1 MRDGRRIYSAA
12 YIMPPGSSAFGRPAK
27 HQNHLLLL
35 ERMME
40 DRLPERLAQT
50 RTMQEGFEKLRAYP
64 TIGDFLA
71 YQFITDINYSEITD
85 FSEMDF
91 VVPGPGARD
100 GLRKCF
106 ADPGGLN
113 EPELIRLM
121 ADLQEQEF
129 ERLGLDFQS
138 LWGRRLQLIDCQNL
152 FCEVDKYARV
162 AHPPQALITA
172 LRQIELP
179 LERIGLEACSLTAWL
194 HDELRTAGLPAIC
207 IETRQANATMKT
219 MPNKT
224 DRNDARALAQIMR
237 TGWYRQVYVKSRQ
250 CRLWRSLLVAR
261 RTVLNEM
268 RSIENVVRA
277 VLREGGLKLGSPSRM
292 AFAARVRELAG
303 DDPLV
308 MPLVEPLLAILATML
323 DQLARLTKQVLD
335 IVRGEQVCRRLM
347 SVPGV
352 GPITALTF
360 RATIDRPD
368 RFRRS
373 RDVGAHLGL
382 TPARYQSGETDIQ
395 GKVSRCGDELARTA
409 LYEAAHTLLVRSRK
423 WSSLRA
429 WGLKI
434 AKHRGMARARVAVAR
449 KLAVILHRM
458 WSDATEFRF
467 GKEPAAGVGLAA
479 A

>member
-1 MRDGRRIYSAA
+1 MSHYA
-12 YIMPPGSSAFGRPAK
+12 
-27 HQNHLLLL
+27 
-35 ERMME
+35 
-40 DRLPERLAQT
+40 
-50 RTMQEGFEKLRAYP
+50 
-64 TIGDFLA
+64 
-71 YQFITDINYSEITD
+71 
-85 FSEMDF
+85 
-91 VVPGPGARD
+91 
-100 GLRKCF
+100 
-106 ADPGGLN
+106 
-113 EPELIRLM
+113 
-121 ADLQEQEF
+121 
-129 ERLGLDFQS
+129 GLDVS
-138 LWGRRLQLIDCQNL
+138 LEETAICVVDGTGRIVK
-152 FCEVDKYARV
+152 EAR
-162 AHPPQALITA
+162 APSEPQALITA

-268 RSIENVVRA
+268 RSIANVVRA